1 MRINA
6 DFTKRASVH
15 AGTSDWVQ
23 SPMPGV
29 ERRMLDRVG
38 DEVARATSIVR
49 YAPGT
54 VFSPHT
60 HPGGEEFFVLDG
72 IFQDERGDYPAGS
85 YVRNPPASR
94 HRPRSQAG
102 CTIFVKLF
110 QFDPADCSHVNLDTR
125 FIGAVAPAGRQ
136 GVTLIPLFND
146 GREDVRLEEWRAD
159 ASVLLD
165 VPGGFEALVLEGS
178 FAEGGETFAQHSW
191 LRLPKGFRLTAVAG
205 AAGARL
211 WVKTGHLLSLHTHED
226 GVRGGRRFV

>member
-15 AGTSDWVQ
+15 AATSDWVQ

-38 DEVARATSIVR
+38 DEIARATSIVR

-54 VFSPHT
+54 AFSPHT
-60 HPGGEEFFVLDG
+60 HAGGEEFFVLDG

-85 YVRNPPASR
+85 YIRNPPTSR
-94 HRPRSQAG
+94 HTPRSQAG

-110 QFDPADCSHVNLDTR
+110 QFDPADRLHVNIDTR
-125 FIGAVAPAGRQ
+125 LIDAVAPAGRR
-136 GVTLIPLFND
+136 GMKLIPLFND
-146 GREDVRLEEWRAD
+146 GREDVRLEDWRKG

-178 FAEGGETFAQHSW
+178 FAEGGETFARHSW
-191 LRLPKGFRLTAVAG
+191 LRLPKGSRLTAVAG
-205 AAGARL
+205 PAGARL
-211 WVKTGHLLSLHTHED
+211 WVKTGHLRHALAHA
-226 GVRGGRRFV
+226 

>member
-15 AGTSDWVQ
+15 AATSDWVQ

-38 DEVARATSIVR
+38 DEIARATSIVR

-54 VFSPHT
+54 AFSPHT
-60 HPGGEEFFVLDG
+60 HAGGEEFFVLDG

-85 YVRNPPASR
+85 YIRNPPTSR
-94 HRPRSQAG
+94 HTPRSQAG

-110 QFDPADCSHVNLDTR
+110 QFDPADRSHVNIDTR
-125 FIGAVAPAGRQ
+125 LIDAVAPAGRQ
-136 GVTLIPLFND
+136 GMKLIPLFND
-146 GREDVRLEEWRAD
+146 GREDVRLEDWREG

-165 VPGGFEALVLEGS
+165 VPGGFEVSCLKEVLQKE
-178 FAEGGETFAQHSW
+178 
-191 LRLPKGFRLTAVAG
+191 
-205 AAGARL
+205 ARR
-211 WVKTGHLLSLHTHED
+211 SLGTPGCD
-226 GVRGGRRFV
+226 CRKAPG

>member
-54 VFSPHT
+54 AFSPHT
-60 HPGGEEFFVLDG
+60 HAGGEEFFVLDG

-85 YVRNPPASR
+85 YIRNPPTSR
-94 HRPRSQAG
+94 HTPRSQAG

-110 QFDPADCSHVNLDTR
+110 QFDPADCSQVNIDTKLR
-125 FIGAVAPAGRQ
+125 EALAPAGQ
-136 GVTLIPLFND
+136 PGVRLIPLFID

-159 ASVLLD
+159 ASVMLD

-178 FAEGGETFAQHSW
+178 FAEGGETFARHSW
-191 LRLPKGFRLTAVAG
+191 LRLPKGSRLTAVAG
-205 AAGARL
+205 PAGARL
-211 WVKTGHLLSLHTHED
+211 WVKTGHLQHALAHA
-226 GVRGGRRFV
+226 

>member
-1 MRINA
+1 MMRINA

-15 AGTSDWVQ
+15 AGESDWVR

-54 VFSPHT
+54 AFSPHT
-60 HPGGEEFFVLDG
+60 HLGGEEFFVLEG

-85 YVRNPPASR
+85 YVRNPPTSR
-94 HRPRSQAG
+94 HTPGSQAG

-110 QFDPADCSHVNLDTR
+110 QFDPADRSHVNVDTR
-125 FIGAVAPAGRQ
+125 LVDAVTPAGRQ
-136 GVTLIPLFND
+136 GVRLIPLFND
-146 GREDVRLEEWRAD
+146 GREDVRLEEWQSGANV
-159 ASVLLD
+159 VLDL
-165 VPGGFEALVLEGS
+165 PGGFEALVLAGGFE
-178 FAEGGETFAQHSW
+178 EGGETFARHSW
-191 LRLPKGFRLTAVAG
+191 LRLPNASRLTAVAG

-211 WVKTGHLLSLHTHED
+211 WIKTGHLQHVVLHA
-226 GVRGGRRFV
+226 

>member
-15 AGTSDWVQ
+15 AGESEWVK

-49 YAPGT
+49 YAPGSA
-54 VFSPHT
+54 FSPHP
-60 HPGGEEFFVLDG
+60 HLGGEEFFVLDG

-85 YVRNPPASR
+85 YVRNPPTSR

-110 QFDPADCSHVNLDTR
+110 QFDPADCARVNIDTR
-125 FIGAVAPAGRQ
+125 LVDAVAPAGGRW
-136 GVTLIPLFND
+136 GRLIPPFHD
-146 GREDVRLEEWRAD
+146 GREDVRLEGCHAITTI
-159 ASVLLD
+159 LLGIA
-165 VPGGFEALVLEGS
+165 GGVEDLVRS
-178 FAEGGETFAQHSW
+178 
-191 LRLPKGFRLTAVAG
+191 
-205 AAGARL
+205 ARFYC
-211 WVKTGHLLSLHTHED
+211 T
-226 GVRGGRRFV
+226 

>member
-15 AGTSDWVQ
+15 AATSDWVQ

-54 VFSPHT
+54 AFSPHT
-60 HPGGEEFFVLDG
+60 HAGGEEFFVLDG

-85 YVRNPPASR
+85 YIRNPPTSR
-94 HRPRSQAG
+94 HTPRSQAG

-110 QFDPADCSHVNLDTR
+110 QFDPADRSHVNIDTR
-125 FIGAVAPAGRQ
+125 LIDAVAPAGRQ
-136 GVTLIPLFND
+136 GMKPIPLFND
-146 GREDVRLEEWRAD
+146 VREDVRLEDWREG

-165 VPGGFEALVLEGS
+165 VPGGFEGLVLEGS
-178 FAEGGETFAQHSW
+178 FAEGGETFARHSW
-191 LRLPKGFRLTAVAG
+191 LRLPKGSRLTAVAG
-205 AAGARL
+205 PAGARL
-211 WVKTGHLLSLHTHED
+211 WVKTGHLQHALAHA
-226 GVRGGRRFV
+226 

>member
-15 AGTSDWVQ
+15 AGAADWVQ

-29 ERRMLDRVG
+29 ERRMLDRIG

-54 VFSPHT
+54 AFSPHT

-72 IFQDERGDYPAGS
+72 TFQDERGDFPAGS
-85 YVRNPPASR
+85 YVRNPPTSR
-94 HRPRSQAG
+94 HTPRSQAG

-110 QFDPADCSHVNLDTR
+110 QFDPADRSHVTIDTR
-125 FIGAVAPAGRQ
+125 LVDAAAAPGRP
-136 GVTLIPLFND
+136 GVTLISLFSD
-146 GREDVRLEEWRAD
+146 GREDVRLEQWRAD
-159 ASVLLD
+159 ASIVLD
-165 VPGGFEALVLEGS
+165 VPGGFEALVLDGGFE
-178 FAEGGETFAQHSW
+178 EGGETFVQHSW
-191 LRLPKGFRLTAVAG
+191 LRLPKDSHLTAVAS

-211 WVKTGHLLSLHTHED
+211 WIKTGHLQHVVAHA
-226 GVRGGRRFV
+226 

>member
-1 MRINA
+1 MIRINA

-54 VFSPHT
+54 AFSPHT
-60 HPGGEEFFVLDG
+60 HRGGEEFFVLDG
-72 IFQDERGDYPAGS
+72 VFQDDCGDYPAGS
-85 YVRNPPASR
+85 YVRNPPTSR
-94 HRPRSQAG
+94 HTPRSQAG

-110 QFDPADCSHVNLDTR
+110 QFDPADRSHVNIDTR
-125 FIGAVAPAGRQ
+125 LVDAVAPAGRH
-136 GVTLIPLFND
+136 GVRLMPLFHD
-146 GREDVRLEEWRAD
+146 GREDVRIEQWQAD
-159 ASVLLD
+159 ASVVLD
-165 VPGGFEALVLEGS
+165 VPGGFEALVLAGGFE
-178 FAEGGETFAQHSW
+178 EGGETFARHSW
-191 LRLPKGFRLTAVAG
+191 LRLPKASRLTAVAG

-211 WVKTGHLLSLHTHED
+211 WIKTGHLQHVLAHA
-226 GVRGGRRFV
+226 

>member
-15 AGTSDWVQ
+15 AGESEWVK

-54 VFSPHT
+54 AFSPHS
-60 HPGGEEFFVLDG
+60 HLGGEEFFVLDG
-72 IFQDERGDYPAGS
+72 IFQDEHGDYPAGS
-85 YVRNPPASR
+85 YVRNPPTSR
-94 HRPRSQAG
+94 HTPRSQAG

-110 QFDPADCSHVNLDTR
+110 QFDPADCAHVNFDTR
-125 FIGAVAPAGRQ
+125 LVEAVAPAGRQ
-136 GVTLIPLFND
+136 GVRLIPLFND
-146 GREDVRLEEWRAD
+146 GREDVRLEEWHAY

-165 VPGGFEALVLEGS
+165 VPGGFEALVLQGS
-178 FAEGGETFAQHSW
+178 FEEGGETFAQHSW
-191 LRLPKGFRLTAVAG
+191 LRLPKGSRLTAVAS

-211 WVKTGHLLSLHTHED
+211 WIKTGHLQHVLAH
-226 GVRGGRRFV
+226 V

>member
-15 AGTSDWVQ
+15 AGASDWLK

-29 ERRMLDRVG
+29 ERRMLDRIG

-54 VFSPHT
+54 AFSPHS

-72 IFQDERGDYPAGS
+72 TFQDERGDYPAHC
-85 YVRNPPASR
+85 YVRNPPTSR
-94 HRPRSQAG
+94 HTPRSQAG

-110 QFDPADCSHVNLDTR
+110 QFDPADRSHVNIDTR
-125 FIGAVAPAGRQ
+125 RVEGVAPAGRP
-136 GVTLIPLFND
+136 GVTLIPLFYD
-146 GREDVRLEEWRAD
+146 GREDVRLEQWRAN
-159 ASVLLD
+159 ARVLLD

-178 FAEGGETFAQHSW
+178 FQEGGETFVQHSW
-191 LRLPKGFRLTAVAG
+191 LRLPKGSRVTAVAG

-211 WVKTGHLLSLHTHED
+211 WIKTGHLQHVVPHA
-226 GVRGGRRFV
+226 